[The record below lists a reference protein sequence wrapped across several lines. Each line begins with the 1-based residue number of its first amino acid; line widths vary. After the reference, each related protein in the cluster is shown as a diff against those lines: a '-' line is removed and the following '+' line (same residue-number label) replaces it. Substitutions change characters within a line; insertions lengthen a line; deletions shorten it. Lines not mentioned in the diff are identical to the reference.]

1 MSGDDFIPL
10 AIAPSSALRLVR
22 QYNSLHLILFVLQA
36 DPWASMEEA
45 EEQGGCV
52 GTGWMCWSTVIL

>member
-36 DPWASMEEA
+36 DPWAGTEEA

-52 GTGWMCWSTVIL
+52 GAQ